1 MLLLAPA
8 AAASGPTT
16 RWEDPASVRAAAAAL
31 GDRRAGRALTARAAR
46 LAASAARHAG
56 LLVHEQERPLVVMVA
71 PLVQPDGLVLALAD
85 DSHHAARGDAAVGNA
100 EGALRLRSAAAGA
113 AVRARSGR
121 RRRAAAAR
129 LTGLPCPGPP
139 CPCPCPGPGPGPGL
153 AGGSTLRTSAKRNGL
168 PPLTGDRAA
177 RGDRQEVLAGDGIF
191 EFPADVPPL
200 DQHVDARRQR
210 LGLHLVEPNRTNV
223 LLPAEDELFF
233 LLALRFVAPHRQRGG
248 HQDRH
253 HGQGD
258 QQRGHRVTRG
268 SAEACRT
275 RTLTP

>member
-1 MLLLAPA
+1 MLLLDPA

-31 GDRRAGRALTARAAR
+31 RDRRAGRALAARTAR

-71 PLVQPDGLVLALAD
+71 TLVQADGLVLTLAD

-100 EGALRLRSAAAGA
+100 EGALRLRSTAAGA
-113 AVRARSGR
+113 GVRARPGR

-129 LTGLPCPGPP
+129 LAGLPCPGL
-139 CPCPCPGPGPGPGL
+139 PCPGLP
-153 AGGSTLRTSAKRNGL
+153 GGSTLRTSAERNGL
-168 PPLTGDRAA
+168 PPLAGDRAA
-177 RGDRQEVLAGDGIF
+177 RGDGQEILASDGIL
-191 EFPADVPPL
+191 ELLADVPPL

-268 SAEACRT
+268 SAAACRT